1 MPHEVNEA
9 AMAPADD
16 KYRVSLDAVL
26 DQYKAMYSQAMYDL
40 ALSRAG
46 VEELL
51 GQNRDYK
58 ENIRDCYDREVQL
71 RREIE
76 DLTAK
81 LDEVGNLSR
90 QQGQIIERYRLVH
103 GNPPMFADEDSS
115 GDDCTDGRSA
125 VEVEDEVFQGKAQ
138 SKVVSRKR

>member
-26 DQYKAMYSQAMYDL
+26 DQYKVMHSQAMYDL

-51 GQNRDYK
+51 AQNRDYK
-58 ENIRDCYDREVQL
+58 DNIQDYYDREVQL

-81 LDEVGNLSR
+81 LDEIGNLSR
-90 QQGQIIERYRLVH
+90 QQGQIIERYRMVY
-103 GNPPMFADEDSS
+103 GNPPEFVVQDLS
-115 GDDCTDGRSA
+115 GDDCTDGRST
-125 VEVEDEVFQGKAQ
+125 VEVEDEVFLGKTER
-138 SKVVSRKR
+138 KVVSRKR